1 MERSLDNIRV
11 IYHIYSEHVFCM
23 LDICLNFM
31 EGVKKKVPN
40 GTLKTGYLFMERKI
54 FKQRWQLQT

>member
-40 GTLKTGYLFMERKI
+40 GTLKNGILIYGEKTI
-54 FKQRWQLQT
+54 